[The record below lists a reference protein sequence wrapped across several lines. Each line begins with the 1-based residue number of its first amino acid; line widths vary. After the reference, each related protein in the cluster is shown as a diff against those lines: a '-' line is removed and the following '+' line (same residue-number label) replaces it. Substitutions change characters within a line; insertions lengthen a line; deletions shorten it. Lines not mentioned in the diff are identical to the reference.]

1 MSEATVGLRERDR
14 HGGLRDRMGGTS
26 QRRWYA
32 VSLTS
37 REKAPQVQSWSCSIL
52 TGGRAGAGPVGMS
65 LGPGDLGEVWSEGLA
80 RVAAWPACWD
90 LTQGGSR
97 WSASCFSDYSG
108 SILETELERWMSRC
122 WVSGPLGAL
131 GKREGAGAGAEQK
144 VRAPLPACQ
153 A

>member
-1 MSEATVGLRERDR
+1 M
-14 HGGLRDRMGGTS
+14 
-26 QRRWYA
+26 
-32 VSLTS
+32 SLTS

-90 LTQGGSR
+90 LTRGQQVVCLVFFRLLWLHLGDGIGEMDEQMLG
-97 WSASCFSDYSG
+97 F
-108 SILETELERWMSRC
+108 
-122 WVSGPLGAL
+122 PLGTL

>member
-26 QRRWYA
+26 RRRWYA

-90 LTQGGSR
+90 LTRGQQVVCLVFFR
-97 WSASCFSDYSG
+97 LLW
-108 SILETELERWMSRC
+108 LH
-122 WVSGPLGAL
+122 LGDGIGEMDEQML
-131 GKREGAGAGAEQK
+131 GFWPTWRVG
-144 VRAPLPACQ
+144 
-153 A
+153 